1 MELPR
6 SLFDR
11 FIGRPRRP
19 WIALGICALIF
30 LAPFVIAYAEGS
42 LSELLHE
49 DGWRGLLVPPV
60 IITYIVLVAPKM
72 TQMGDKVITSF
83 RQLVLIDDAS
93 FAHLIGTAGRVRP
106 RDEATAIGVGFLV
119 GILAGTRSISGDRSW
134 LMLEWLVANGFMFG
148 LLAWTIYGSV
158 VGTRVTTAVLRQ
170 PLRLDPLDITPF
182 EPVGRQSL
190 VVALVFVGG
199 ITLSLLLVGV
209 VPADSARLAFWLSYI
224 PFALVPVLIFFLNMY
239 PTHRVIAVARDG
251 EQREAK
257 ARIRASYRDL
267 LARRNDG
274 LNAESIPA
282 EINALVAYDQLLQK
296 ARTWPY
302 NTAMLRA
309 LGVSLLIPVGTTLVR
324 AAFDYLFR

>member
-6 SLFDR
+6 SMFDR
-11 FIGRPRRP
+11 IIGRSRRP
-19 WIALGICALIF
+19 WIALSICALLF
-30 LAPFVIAYAEGS
+30 LVPFAIAYAQGE
-42 LSELLHE
+42 LSEVVH
-49 DGWRGLLVPPV
+49 GGTWRGLLVPPV

-72 TQMGDKVITSF
+72 TQMGDRVIESF
-83 RQLVLIDDAS
+83 RPIVLIDDAS
-93 FAHLIGTAGRVRP
+93 FAHVIETAGYIKP
-106 RDEATAIGVGFLV
+106 RDEVIAIGVGFVV
-119 GILAGTRSISGDRSW
+119 GCLAATRSFGGQFSW
-134 LMLEWLVANGFMFG
+134 LGLEWFMANGLMFG
-148 LLAWTIYGSV
+148 LLAWTTYGSV
-158 VGTRVTTAVLRQ
+158 VGTRVTAAVLRQ
-170 PLRLDPLDITPF
+170 PLRLDPLDITSF

-199 ITLSLLLVGV
+199 ITLSILLVGV

-224 PFALVPVLIFFLNMY
+224 PFAMVPVLIFFLNMY
-239 PTHRVIAVARDG
+239 PTHRVIAATRDG

-274 LNAESIPA
+274 LDTESIPA

-302 NTAMLRA
+302 NTAMLRT
-309 LGVSLLIPVGTTLVR
+309 LGVSLLIPIGTTLVR
-324 AAFDYLFR
+324 AAFDYLFK